1 MKDHRMNLLISVV
14 VSRLCACHRRSA
26 RLAGLVGVAS
36 LACVFAARADGV
48 DHFASFVVEY
58 RPAPGQFVN
67 SVQFGDPSRALGP
80 PTGGGVISPD
90 NTGVVSLGAFG
101 GSITLG
107 FATPVMDHPRNP
119 FGIDAIV
126 YGNASFVA
134 GDPQRR
140 FAEAGVI
147 EIAQDLTGNGQP
159 DGPWYL
165 IPGSHLAAG
174 SAIGRDA
181 MLWDAVD
188 PLLPPTNAS
197 WFPTGESSPMMTW
210 AYSLPSVVFGV
221 SVLVNPNLGGGDP
234 TVQGVFG
241 YADCSPTL
249 RLGDLTGDDV
259 VDDFVITPE
268 EFYTSPSD
276 PRRVGVSPGSGG
288 GDGFDIA
295 WAIDPATGEPAGI
308 DSFSFIRITTGV
320 PYGTPGLFGEIST
333 EIDAVA
339 RVRAVVP
346 GADWDGDGIVTIGD
360 YFAFLTDFFGSNAD
374 VDGDGLTTIGDYFSF
389 LTQFFAAL

>member
-1 MKDHRMNLLISVV
+1 MNTRQCSEHEVV
-14 VSRLCACHRRSA
+14 RYKRVVRGMRVRCVLGVVGSAVCAGSA
-26 RLAGLVGVAS
+26 GGV
-36 LACVFAARADGV
+36 GV
-48 DHFASFVVEY
+48 DHFASVVVEY

-67 SVQFGDPSRALGP
+67 NPAFNDPSRALGP
-80 PTGGGVISPD
+80 PIGGGRAAG
-90 NTGVVSLGAFG
+90 NQTGVVTLGAFG

-119 FGIDAIV
+119 YGIDAIV
-126 YGNASFVA
+126 FGNAFYAA

-147 EIAQDLTGNGQP
+147 EIAQDLTGDGLP
-159 DGPWYL
+159 DGPWYV
-165 IPGSHLAAG
+165 IPGSHLGVG
-174 SAIGRDA
+174 SPMSADA
-181 MLWDAVD
+181 MLWDAHD

-197 WFPTGESSPMMTW
+197 WFPAGESSPMMTW
-210 AYSLPSVVFGV
+210 AYALPADLFGV
-221 SVLVNPNLGGGDP
+221 RVLVNPNIGSDDP
-234 TVQGVFG
+234 LVQGVYG

-259 VDDFVITPE
+259 VDDFEITPAD
-268 EFYTSPSD
+268 FYTVPSD

-308 DSFSFIRITTGV
+308 DSFSFIRITTAVPFGQPGV
-320 PYGTPGLFGEIST
+320 LGEIST

-339 RVRAVVP
+339 RVVP
-346 GADWDGDGIVTIGD
+346 LPPSADWDGDGVVTVGD
-360 YFAFLTDFFGSNAD
+360 YFAYLTDFFNGNAD
-374 VDGDGLTTIGDYFSF
+374 VDGDGVTTVADYFAF
-389 LTQFFAAL
+389 LTLFFDAIL